1 MFNSVTNPGASTPDP
16 TNRLV
21 DQAALSAD
29 NAIKSTQRVA
39 NEALDSLAGGVEGL
53 RHQAAPVLNRVGEQA
68 STLAYRGVDAVREGS
83 QKLRDR
89 AVQASD
95 NTVAYIKDEPVKSML
110 IAAATGAALMAL
122 VSLIGR
128 SQSRG

>member
-1 MFNSVTNPGASTPDP
+1 MFNSVTNPGTSTPDP